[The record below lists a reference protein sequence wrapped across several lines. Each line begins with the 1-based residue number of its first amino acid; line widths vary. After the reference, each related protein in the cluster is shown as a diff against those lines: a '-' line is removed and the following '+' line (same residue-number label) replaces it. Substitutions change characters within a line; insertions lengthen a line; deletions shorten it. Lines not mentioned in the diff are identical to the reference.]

1 MLNDAIKGRA
11 QPLLMLLAP
20 LLLVACSKPVEPAA
34 VAADPVMPA
43 QCMKDTDCKGE
54 RICDAGKCAAAPP
67 VASTAAVSGTPSVA
81 AMPDAVPQAAV
92 SKAKW
97 KEGFGQGNV
106 EYFVEDQGIRVYVSC
121 PTQDGSADAAS
132 GLMLYRLSDQT
143 EVPSFQI
150 TVGGKVFDGPF
161 EADNRAGESN
171 FLQFLEAARAGDMTV
186 SYAGKQ
192 VVFGRNNAATV
203 LPKFPSKDFVCNLM

>member
-11 QPLLMLLAP
+11 PSLLVLLAP
-20 LLLVACSKPVEPAA
+20 LLLAACSKPVEPAA

-54 RICDAGKCAAAPP
+54 RICDAGKCAAPAP
-67 VASTAAVSGTPSVA
+67 VASAEVVA
-81 AMPDAVPQAAV
+81 AAPSAPEAGPPAVV

-106 EYFVEDQGIRVYVSC
+106 EYFVEDQGIRVYVAC
-121 PTQDGSADAAS
+121 PTQEGSADAAS
-132 GLMLYRLSDQT
+132 GLMLYRLSDQS
-143 EVPSFQI
+143 EVASFQI
-150 TVGGKVFDGPF
+150 AVGGKVFDGPF
-161 EADNRAGESN
+161 EADSRAGESN
-171 FLQFLEAARAGDMTV
+171 FLAFLDAARAGDMTV

-192 VVFGRNNAATV
+192 VVFGRNNAAAV
-203 LPKFPSKDFVCNLM
+203 LPAFPSKDFVCNLM